1 MDKKDRLKNLVLIAA
16 TEQYSV
22 YHDISQNRLAF
33 YDGVDLVSEDI
44 NMIAFKLLADR
55 KPGTVDWRKRGLEQ
69 YILPPYDDED
79 NSTVNTVR
87 KLQRR
92 DD

>member
-1 MDKKDRLKNLVLIAA
+1 MDKKDRLKDLVLVTA
-16 TEQYSV
+16 TEKYSV
-22 YHDISQNRLAF
+22 YLDTAQNRLAF
-33 YDGVDLVSEDI
+33 YDGIDLVSEDI

-55 KPGTVDWRKRGLEQ
+55 KPGTIDWTKRGLE
-69 YILPPYDDED
+69 YIIPPYVDED

>member
-1 MDKKDRLKNLVLIAA
+1 MDKKDRLKDLVFVAA
-16 TEQYSV
+16 TENYSV
-22 YHDISQNRLAF
+22 YLDTTQNRLAF
-33 YDGVDLVSEDI
+33 YDGIDLVSVDI
-44 NMIAFKLLADR
+44 NMAAFKLLADR
-55 KPGTVDWRKRGLEQ
+55 KPGTIDWKKRGLE
-69 YILPPYDDED
+69 YTLPPYVDED